1 MERFGAKLRQLREDR
16 GMTQKEFA
24 SLFEVNRATI
34 GHYESNISYP
44 SADVLVKMANYFH
57 ITVDQLLGRTTA
69 DPNLFE
75 GLTEEQIDS
84 LEEIV
89 RQYRILNSKLPKE
102 GNKSE

>member
-89 RQYRILNSKLPKE
+89 RQYRILNSKL
-102 GNKSE
+102 

>member
-69 DPNLFE
+69 DPNLFTKKQQYPSRAIS
-75 GLTEEQIDS
+75 GCGKGCCCLF
-84 LEEIV
+84 LEK
-89 RQYRILNSKLPKE
+89 N
-102 GNKSE
+102 